1 VAALILIY
9 PVTTNYPD
17 DPTEQL
23 ADNEQDVGAETSAFD
38 MDYES
43 FLNPIG
49 VDEIADLF

>member
-1 VAALILIY
+1 MAALILIY
-9 PVTTNYPD
+9 PVTRNYPD

-38 MDYES
+38 MDFDS